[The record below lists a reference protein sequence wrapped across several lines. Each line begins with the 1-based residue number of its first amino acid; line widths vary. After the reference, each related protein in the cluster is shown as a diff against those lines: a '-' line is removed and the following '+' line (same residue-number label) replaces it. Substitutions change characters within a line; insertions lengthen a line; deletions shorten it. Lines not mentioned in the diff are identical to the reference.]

1 MNCKLCDTYGQNY
14 CPEHYPHPVE
24 KKKFS
29 QERRDELAS
38 EGKALPDGSYPIEN
52 EQDLRNAIQAIG
64 RASNPTAARRHI
76 IKRAQALGLTD
87 LLPDDWKVQK
97 SLGIVRV
104 LQTGLRGTSFADPGD

>member
-1 MNCKLCDTYGQNY
+1 MNCSLCETYGQYY
-14 CPEHYPHPVE
+14 CPEHYPKPVQ

-64 RASNPTAARRHI
+64 RAKDPAAARRHI
-76 IKRAQALGLTD
+76 IKRARALDLTN

-97 SLGIVRV
+97 SLGVVRS
-104 LQTGLRGTSFADPGD
+104 LQAGLRGTFGAED